1 MKNNSHFRNKSEKI
15 NLYWLWVFAFMRFF
29 NVLCTKNLGKRWFYE
44 SSIYVCHPQF
54 DRCFF

>member
-1 MKNNSHFRNKSEKI
+1 MKNNSHFRNKSEKLTYI
-15 NLYWLWVFAFMRFF
+15 GYGFLLFMRFF